1 MEQSSPQRS
10 SLLLPAIWKLALA
23 GALAT
28 MVSDVAM
35 HPIDC
40 IKTLQQSDEGMGLS
54 MLGAAQGIFGGHGLQ
69 GFYRGFGAYAACDAV
84 GGAIKFGTYEGLK
97 RSVEQY
103 LPKNKNLLSAALFAC
118 AALSF
123 VTSSVIA
130 VPGEL
135 LKQHLQ
141 MGHYD
146 GCWEAAS
153 SIWEAQGLAGFYQGY
168 DGVFLRDVPY
178 TAMELGL
185 YDLFKTMYQSSQTTT
200 SQTQDDENENHCSR
214 VNLQTSEQIM
224 LAGLTGGIAGYL
236 TTPLDTIKTKL
247 MVDSAYAHSNFWNA
261 CMTTIHDHG
270 WESVTCGAAARVV
283 WLVPLSAIYLP
294 TYDFFKQQVTKA
306 QEQGEEAM

>member
-1 MEQSSPQRS
+1 
-10 SLLLPAIWKLALA
+10 
-23 GALAT
+23 

-54 MLGAAQGIFGGHGLQ
+54 MLGAAQGIFGGDGLQ

-84 GGAIKFGTYEGLK
+84 AGAIKFGTYESLK

-103 LPKNKNLLSAALFAC
+103 LPPTNNKNLLTAALFAC
-118 AALSF
+118 AALSS

-135 LKQHLQ
+135 LKQQLQ
-141 MGHYD
+141 MGHYT

-200 SQTQDDENENHCSR
+200 SSQPPQDDENENHCSQA
-214 VNLQTSEQIM
+214 NKLQTSVQIV

-247 MVDSAYAHSNFWNA
+247 MVDSAYAHSNVWNA
-261 CMTTIHDHG
+261 FMTTIHDHG
-270 WESVTCGAAARVV
+270 LESVTCGAAARVL
-283 WLVPLSAIYLP
+283 WMAPLCAIYLP
-294 TYDFFKQQVTKA
+294 AYDFFKQQVVSKA
-306 QEQGEEAM
+306 QQEQGEEAM